1 MDINGYWV
9 DYLVDT
15 DDIIHP
21 WHVVPVGTFLLSILP
36 SIRCHWSTPTPPVPI
51 FACLLDCLRKGVVV
65 ILKVAC
71 LESMEGHQKSQSWPY
86 SCAWQCVQR
95 ICPKHF
101 GENIGSLANLLL
113 SAFTREDVQHRD
125 ANCHGRLDSNYEL
138 FTGQCP
144 DKSSSL
150 VGGWATTLKNDGV
163 RQLGW
168 LFPSL
173 YMEKWN
179 MFQTTNQIIWCQLFI
194 SLSNASTKTTPE
206 FPFAWFHPAHYYLN
220 WLFNTPIN
228 GGWNG
233 KIMETWWEMKEKYPG
248 GV

>member
-21 WHVVPVGTFLLSILP
+21 WHVAPVGTFLLSILP

-51 FACLLDCLRKGVVV
+51 FACLLDCLRKGIVV
-65 ILKVAC
+65 ILKVAR
-71 LESMEGHQKSQSWPY
+71 LGSMEGHQKSQSWPY
-86 SCAWQCVQR
+86 SCASQCVQR

-138 FTGQCP
+138 FNVNALISHHWLVVEPPLWKMMEWKSVGKTRTSQYIESNKIYVPNHQTVYMCP
-144 DKSSSL
+144 WQFCL
-150 VGGWATTLKNDGV
+150 ETCFVYP
-163 RQLGW
+163 R
-168 LFPSL
+168 
-173 YMEKWN
+173 
-179 MFQTTNQIIWCQLFI
+179 
-194 SLSNASTKTTPE
+194 
-206 FPFAWFHPAHYYLN
+206 AWEL
-220 WLFNTPIN
+220 
-228 GGWNG
+228 
-233 KIMETWWEMKEKYPG
+233 
-248 GV
+248 

>member
-21 WHVVPVGTFLLSILP
+21 WHVAPVGTFLLSILP

-51 FACLLDCLRKGVVV
+51 FACLLDCLRKGIVV
-65 ILKVAC
+65 ILKVAR
-71 LESMEGHQKSQSWPY
+71 LGSMEGHQKSQSWPY
-86 SCAWQCVQR
+86 SCASQCVQR

-138 FTGQCP
+138 FNVKALISHHWLVVEP
-144 DKSSSL
+144 PLWKMMEWKS
-150 VGGWATTLKNDGV
+150 VG
-163 RQLGW
+163 
-168 LFPSL
+168 
-173 YMEKWN
+173 M
-179 MFQTTNQIIWCQLFI
+179 II
-194 SLSNASTKTTPE
+194 P
-206 FPFAWFHPAHYYLN
+206 
-220 WLFNTPIN
+220 
-228 GGWNG
+228 
-233 KIMETWWEMKEKYPG
+233 
-248 GV
+248 